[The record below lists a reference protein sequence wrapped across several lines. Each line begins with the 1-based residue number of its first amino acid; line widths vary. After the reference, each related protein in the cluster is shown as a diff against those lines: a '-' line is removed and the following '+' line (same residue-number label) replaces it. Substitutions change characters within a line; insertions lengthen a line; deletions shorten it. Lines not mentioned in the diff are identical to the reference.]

1 MHPVTTQTPAT
12 TGATV
17 DEASASRI
25 FSISILIS
33 AIRCTLTYV
42 VFPWVLPLLGIAKGV
57 GPGVGVTVG
66 VIAIAFN
73 ILSIR
78 RFHRSTHPWRRALMA
93 LNSCVIVLLLVLVA
107 LDVADLIT

>member
-1 MHPVTTQTPAT
+1 MTTQTPAT

-33 AIRCTLTYV
+33 AIRCTLTYI
-42 VFPWVLPLLGIAKGV
+42 VFPWILPLLGIAKGV

-66 VIAIAFN
+66 VVAIFFN
-73 ILSIR
+73 VLSIR
-78 RFHRSTHPWRRALMA
+78 RFRRSTHPWRRAMMA

-107 LDVADLIT
+107 LDVADLVS

>member
-1 MHPVTTQTPAT
+1 LHPVTTQTPAT
-12 TGATV
+12 TDTTV

-42 VFPWVLPLLGIAKGV
+42 LFPWVLPLLGIAKGV

-66 VIAIAFN
+66 VIAIFFN
-73 ILSIR
+73 LLSIR
-78 RFHRSTHPWRRALMA
+78 RFHRSTHPWRRPLMA

-107 LDVADLIT
+107 IDVADLIS